1 MMNGDMTSPPKIL
14 LTGAT
19 GYIGGSVLHHLL
31 QSNAESLK
39 NASVTCLVRGAARIA
54 KLNTE
59 YGRRVNPVLF
69 QDLDDTDRIID
80 IASQHD
86 IVINTTLGYH
96 PASAAAVVK
105 GLAKRKQATGKDVYM
120 IHTSGTS
127 NLADQPI
134 SKAYVEED
142 PERVFDDS
150 KDDIY
155 SYEKHRN
162 EQTPYGQ
169 RTAELRVIDAGK
181 ELGVKTLVIMSPTI
195 YGVGTGHFNTSSIQ
209 VPGYVKATL
218 ANGEAVVVGDGAG
231 VWDNVHVEDLA
242 ELYQLALL
250 DIVDNNGQNLLFGE
264 KGIIFSENGRHRWK
278 ELAQGVADAA
288 FEAGKI
294 GSREVKNVSIE
305 QGARVLTG
313 SDTLL
318 VELGFSSNSRTKG
331 AVARERLGW
340 KPKYGQEAWVR
351 GFTEEVQA
359 VIRQG

>member
-1 MMNGDMTSPPKIL
+1 MNGHTPSPPKIL

-31 QSNAESLK
+31 QSDVQSLK
-39 NASVTCLVRGAARIA
+39 NASITCLVRGAARIA

-69 QDLDDTDRIID
+69 QDLGDTDRIID

-86 IVINTTLGYH
+86 IAINTTLGYH

-134 SKAYVEED
+134 SKAYVEQD
-142 PERVFDDS
+142 AERVFDDS
-150 KDDIY
+150 KDDVY

-162 EQTPYGQ
+162 NQTAYPQ
-169 RTAELRVIDAGK
+169 RTAELGVIDAGK

-195 YGVGTGHFNTSSIQ
+195 YGVGSGHFNTSSIQ

-218 ANGEAVVVGDGAG
+218 AEGEAVIVGDGAG
-231 VWDNVHVEDLA
+231 IWDNVHVEDLA

-250 DIVDNNGQNLLFGE
+250 DIVDHAGSNLPFGE
-264 KGIIFSENGRHRWK
+264 KGIIFSGNGRHTWR

-294 GSREVKNVSIE
+294 KSKEVKSVSVE

-313 SDTLL
+313 GDTLL
-318 VELGFSSNSRTKG
+318 VELGFSSNSRTKST
-331 AVARERLGW
+331 VARENLGW
-340 KPKYGQEAWVR
+340 KPKYGPEAWR
-351 GFTEEVQA
+351 KGFKEEVDA
-359 VIRQG
+359 AIRQG

>member
-1 MMNGDMTSPPKIL
+1 MNGTTPSPPKIL

-19 GYIGGSVLHHLL
+19 GYIGGTVLHHLL
-31 QSNAESLK
+31 QSDSESLR
-39 NASVTCLVRGAARIA
+39 NASITCLVRGAARIA

-69 QDLDDTDRIID
+69 QDLDDTARIID

-86 IVINTTLGYH
+86 IAINTTLGYH

-105 GLAKRKQATGKDVYM
+105 GLAKRKQATGKEVYM

-134 SKAYVEED
+134 SKAYVEQD
-142 PERVFDDS
+142 AERVFDDS

-155 SYEKHRN
+155 TYEKQRN

-169 RTAELRVIDAGK
+169 RTAELGVIDAGK
-181 ELGVKTLVIMSPTI
+181 DLGVKTLVIMSPTI
-195 YGVGTGHFNTSSIQ
+195 YGRGTGHFNTSSIQ

-218 ANGEAVVVGDGAG
+218 ANGKTVVVGDGAG

-242 ELYQLALL
+242 ELYRLALL
-250 DIVDNNGQNLLFGE
+250 DIIDNSGGNLPFGE
-264 KGIIFSENGRHRWK
+264 KGIVFSENGRHTWS

-288 FEAGKI
+288 VEAGKI
-294 GSREVKNVSIE
+294 GSKEVRSVSLE
-305 QGARVLTG
+305 EGAKVLTG
-313 SDTLL
+313 GDELL

-331 AVARERLGW
+331 TVARERLGW
-340 KPKYGQEAWVR
+340 KPKYGREAWQR
-351 GFTEEVQA
+351 GFGKEMEA
-359 VIRQG
+359 AIRQG